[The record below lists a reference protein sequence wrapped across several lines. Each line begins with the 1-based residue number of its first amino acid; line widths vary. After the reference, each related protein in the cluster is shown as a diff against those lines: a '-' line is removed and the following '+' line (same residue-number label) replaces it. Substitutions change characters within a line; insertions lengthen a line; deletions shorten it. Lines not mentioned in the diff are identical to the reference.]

1 MYQELQ
7 FSMQV
12 WDLMFLSVLRRAF
25 HKASQGRLLLSGGN
39 DAQVVLWSWADSAA
53 EPRWQALFGQDTS
66 EELELEAAAPI
77 RIDNHGRKVNCV
89 DSSDMPGFNTVIA
102 DTSTTLTLHSIL

>member
-7 FSMQV
+7 LSMQV
-12 WDLMFLSVLRRAF
+12 WDLMFLSVLRRTF

-53 EPRWQALFGQDTS
+53 EPQWQALFGQNTS
-66 EELELEAAAPI
+66 EEPAAPI

-102 DTSTTLTLHSIL
+102 DTSSTLTLHSVL